1 MGFFDAFRSTKSDA
15 PPSQS
20 LVKTGRHEAQRIK
33 SILGMRSIES
43 MPAQATRAFQLAS
56 DPKAGTTEFVE
67 IIEQDEALSARIVRV
82 ANSVY
87 FYRGTQVVDIEQ
99 AVAAIGLSELRCL
112 ISATMLKNLLQGK
125 DKVRSQLWA
134 NSVGTALAARMI
146 APRMMGIDEGEAFLC
161 GLLHDVGKLVMIR
174 AESERYQTALARVNE
189 ETDIILA
196 EESVYE
202 LNHVDVGSW
211 ISDIWNFPDCVRNT
225 VLMHHN
231 PWPEDFTKI
240 SETERIPFLIKAA
253 DCIAHACGLGHQNA
267 FSALKMRAKA
277 ELHLAQKYIGFEDEP
292 FKSFLEQ
299 FEKRFPEEFDLYQL
313 EGA

>member
-1 MGFFDAFRSTKSDA
+1 MGFFDAFRSAKSDA

-20 LVKTGRHEAQRIK
+20 LVKTGKHEAQRIK

-43 MPAQATRAFQLAS
+43 MPAQAARAFQLAS

-67 IIEQDEALSARIVRV
+67 ILEQDEALSARIVRV

-87 FYRGTQVVDIEQ
+87 FYRGTQVVDIGQ

-112 ISATMLKNLLQGK
+112 ISASMLKSLLQGK
-125 DKVRSQLWA
+125 DKVRTQLWA

-225 VLMHHN
+225 VLTHHN

-240 SETERIPFLIKAA
+240 SDADRIPYLIKAA
-253 DCIAHACGLGHQNA
+253 DTISHACGLGHQNA
-267 FSALKMRAKA
+267 FSALKQRAKA
-277 ELHLAQKYIGFEDEP
+277 ELMYAQQYIGFEDDS
-292 FKSFLEQ
+292 FKNLIEQ

-313 EGA
+313 EGS